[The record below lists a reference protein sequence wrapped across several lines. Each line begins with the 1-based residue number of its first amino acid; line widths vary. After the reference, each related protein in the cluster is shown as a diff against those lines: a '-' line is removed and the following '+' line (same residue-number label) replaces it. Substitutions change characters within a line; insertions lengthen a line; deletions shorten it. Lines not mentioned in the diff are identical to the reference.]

1 MNIKILGTGCA
12 RCQSLEK
19 SVKNAVKDLKMD
31 VSIEKV
37 EDMSDIVKY
46 GILRTPGLVIN
57 ENVVVSG
64 RTPELSELKE
74 IISKYED

>member
-1 MNIKILGTGCA
+1 MNIKILGTGCV